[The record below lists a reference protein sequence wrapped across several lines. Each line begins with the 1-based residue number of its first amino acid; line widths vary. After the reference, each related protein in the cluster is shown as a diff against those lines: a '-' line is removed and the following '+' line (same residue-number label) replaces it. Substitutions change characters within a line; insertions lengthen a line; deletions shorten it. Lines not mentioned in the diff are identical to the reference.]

1 MHGNVHG
8 EHSKDEAKRNML
20 DRVKTSQR
28 RLEAMRSNSIPLRQ
42 QQRRLRKAIEGS
54 VSLAVTTMI

>member
-20 DRVKTSQR
+20 DRVK
-28 RLEAMRSNSIPLRQ
+28 LRSAASKP
-42 QQRRLRKAIEGS
+42 
-54 VSLAVTTMI
+54 